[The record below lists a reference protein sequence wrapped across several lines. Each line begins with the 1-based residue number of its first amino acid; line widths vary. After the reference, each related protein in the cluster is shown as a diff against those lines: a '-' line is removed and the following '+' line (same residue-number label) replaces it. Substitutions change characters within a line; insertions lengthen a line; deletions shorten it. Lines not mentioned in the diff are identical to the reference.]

1 MPPREKGAKACLQ
14 DWAGHF
20 LRSGLNVKD
29 AELRPFLAILR
40 AIQDFSALQ
49 TVWRSGQSGA
59 NLSLPK
65 FPANRE
71 FNRELWKNRAFKTA
85 LFLSNP
91 HISEE
96 RHFSGEKPSR
106 EFSGAEQGIIR
117 DLQGF
122 TRTDQRFQ
130 IRGTYEA
137 ARLSCRGSLN
147 QEQSGARSFGR
158 RESQPIPLL
167 DPTQGNVLT

>member
-1 MPPREKGAKACLQ
+1 MRQFP
-14 DWAGHF
+14 
-20 LRSGLNVKD
+20 
-29 AELRPFLAILR
+29 AISR
-40 AIQDFSALQ
+40 AIQADFSALQ

-71 FNRELWKNRAFKTA
+71 FNREFLKNRAFKTA

-91 HISEE
+91 HIQ
-96 RHFSGEKPSR
+96 RRNHFSGEKPSR

-130 IRGTYEA
+130 IRGTYEE
-137 ARLSCRGSLN
+137 ARLLAG
-147 QEQSGARSFGR
+147 
-158 RESQPIPLL
+158 
-167 DPTQGNVLT
+167 TY

>member
-1 MPPREKGAKACLQ
+1 MRQFP
-14 DWAGHF
+14 
-20 LRSGLNVKD
+20 
-29 AELRPFLAILR
+29 AISR
-40 AIQDFSALQ
+40 AIQADFSALQ

-65 FPANRE
+65 CPANRE
-71 FNRELWKNRAFKTA
+71 FNRELLKNRAFKTA

-137 ARLSCRGSLN
+137 ARLSCRGSI
-147 QEQSGARSFGR
+147 EPGTIGSEEFWPERIPTDSAAR
-158 RESQPIPLL
+158 P
-167 DPTQGNVLT
+167 